1 MNTHSQNFKIR
12 LGLFVIGGLAI
23 FVLAIFIIGKQKN
36 LFNPVFKLTTT
47 FYNVSGLQVGNNIRF
62 SGINVGTVNGLKI
75 INDSTVRVEMIV
87 RQEVKQFIKS
97 DSEVAIG
104 SEGLI
109 GDRLL
114 IITQG
119 SSGSSEVSEDQE
131 LLSVEPVEMDDI
143 ILSLKVTAENVEVVT
158 AELAQIML
166 TINSGEGTLGKLIQD
181 STIAKNIDQTIANF
195 KKSSEGLDETI
206 ETTKE
211 NVFAFMESLKV
222 TAGKTEIA
230 SQQLGEIM
238 TQINSGE
245 GIVGRLIQDTVMAY
259 NLNETLINLSASS
272 KGLDESIEGLKHSF
286 LLRRYFRRQAKQ
298 EEQLKQIREK
308 QLKEKELMEEEL
320 KEKEMKERALK
331 EKELQAR
338 ELKEMELKDVE

>member
-1 MNTHSQNFKIR
+1 MNTHSQNFKVR

-62 SGINVGTVNGLKI
+62 SGINVGTVNGIKI

-87 RQEVKQFIKS
+87 RKEIKQFIKS

-119 SSGSSEVSEDQE
+119 SLRSSEVREDQE
-131 LLSVEPVEMDDI
+131 LVSSEPVEMDDI
-143 ILSLKVTAENVEVVT
+143 IVSLKVTAENVEVVT
-158 AELAQIML
+158 AQLAQTML
-166 TINSGEGTLGKLIQD
+166 TINRGEGTLGKLLQD
-181 STIAKNIDQTIANF
+181 STIAQNIDQTIANF

-206 ETTKE
+206 ELTKV

-245 GIVGRLIQDTVMAY
+245 GTIGKLIQDTTMAY
-259 NLNETLINLSASS
+259 NLNETLINLSSSS
-272 KGLDESIEGLKHSF
+272 KGLDETIEGLKHTF
-286 LLRRYFRRQAKQ
+286 LLRRYFRKKAERENELKIEQ
-298 EEQLKQIREK
+298 EN
-308 QLKEKELMEEEL
+308 EL
-320 KEKEMKERALK
+320 KE
-331 EKELQAR
+331 
-338 ELKEMELKDVE
+338 VE